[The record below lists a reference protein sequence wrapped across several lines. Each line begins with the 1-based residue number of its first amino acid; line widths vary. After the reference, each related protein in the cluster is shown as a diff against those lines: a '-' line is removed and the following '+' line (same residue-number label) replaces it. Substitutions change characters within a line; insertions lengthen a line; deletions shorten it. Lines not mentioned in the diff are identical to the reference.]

1 MRVIPAMAKG
11 MCFGVRDA
19 LERVLGVENPN
30 EVTIWGELVH
40 NDEVL
45 QILDA
50 RGFLQRGEDDRDGE
64 PTTDRVL
71 ITAHGVSSAER
82 ERLAR
87 GGRELIDTTCPL
99 VKRVHEVASD
109 LEADGRRV
117 IVLGRRGHVELRG
130 VLEDLADPIVIEG
143 ETDVRDFDEPRIG
156 VVVQTTMRV
165 ETMRAL
171 VAAIKRCNPKSDVLV
186 VDTICDP
193 TKQRILAL
201 DQLLPRVDAV
211 VVVGGKRSNNTGE
224 LAHYCEH
231 RGVRAIRVEDEHD
244 LDAEDFRCCEIV
256 GLTAGTSTLDDTI
269 RRVQH
274 ALWLLESP
282 SAAAAS
288 VTRARG
294 RRA

>member
-1 MRVIPAMAKG
+1 MAKG

-19 LERVLGVENPN
+19 LERVLSLDKPQD
-30 EVTIWGELVH
+30 VTIWGELVH

-50 RGFLQRGEDDRDGE
+50 RGFLQRGEDERESDPE
-64 PTTDRVL
+64 TERVL

-82 ERLAR
+82 DRLAQ

-99 VKRVHEVASD
+99 VRRVHEVARD
-109 LEADGRRV
+109 LESDGRRIV
-117 IVLGRRGHVELRG
+117 VLGRRGHVELRG
-130 VLEDLADPIVIEG
+130 VLEDLREPILVED
-143 ETDVRDFDEPRIG
+143 ESDVRDFDEPRIG
-156 VVVQTTMRV
+156 IVVQTTMRV

-171 VAAIKRCNPKSDVLV
+171 VAAIRRCNERSDVLV

-224 LAHYCEH
+224 LARYCEQH
-231 RGVRAIRVEDEHD
+231 GIRAIRVEDEND
-244 LDAEDFRCCEIV
+244 LDASDFIGCEIV

-269 RRVQH
+269 LRVQH
-274 ALWLLESP
+274 ALWRLEPATEAASP
-282 SAAAAS
+282 SKPLH
-288 VTRARG
+288 G